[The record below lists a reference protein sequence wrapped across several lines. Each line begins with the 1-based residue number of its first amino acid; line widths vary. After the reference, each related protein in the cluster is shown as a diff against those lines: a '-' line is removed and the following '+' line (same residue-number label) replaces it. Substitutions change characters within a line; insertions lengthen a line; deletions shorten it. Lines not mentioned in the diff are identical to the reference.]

1 MRQRFL
7 TLCAAA
13 ALMLPAAA
21 MAQPRRVVLQGAI
34 NEPGQYILPSDM
46 QVVPS
51 RGAGIMITASGVDLD
66 LNGVNISGPG
76 GIQGTGVHVRN
87 ASGVNIH
94 NGKFSNLQIGITV
107 ENSSGVTI
115 RDSQF
120 RGEGLIP
127 SAMPETAIMILQ
139 SRNVVVDNN
148 SIYNTGLGIF
158 VRGGRSFGNRISNNT
173 ITAGTGFA
181 ALGIC
186 YNPAPGD
193 PLGPRGD
200 LITNN
205 LISNFP
211 TSIQM
216 NNTSAANVIRGNTVA
231 YIVDGITTTPTNT
244 EVDNIKSKLP

>member
-13 ALMLPAAA
+13 VLMLPAAA
-21 MAQPRRVVLQGAI
+21 LAQPRRVVLQGVI
-34 NEPGQYILPSDM
+34 NEPGQYILPSDL

-66 LNGVNISGPG
+66 LNGANIVGPG
-76 GIQGTGVHVRN
+76 GVQGTGIHVRN
-87 ASGVNIH
+87 ASGVTIH
-94 NGKFSNLQIGITV
+94 NGKFSSLQIGITV
-107 ENSSGVTI
+107 ENSASVTI
-115 RDSQF
+115 RDCQI
-120 RGEGLIP
+120 RGDGLVP
-127 SAMPETAIMILQ
+127 PEMPETGIMILQ

-173 ITAGTGFA
+173 ITGGMGFA

-193 PLGPRGD
+193 TRGPRGD
-200 LITNN
+200 LIINN
-205 LISNFP
+205 LITNFP

-216 NNTSAANVIRGNTVA
+216 NNTSAANVIKGNTVA